1 MYFLVGISLLFA
13 TLYAVNLAASLL
25 TAVGWHYLSAPTA
38 NWNASTRSN
47 LIFIF
52 RVLPLTIA
60 IIVTFGF
67 ILPAF
72 VLYEPTTPEE
82 SIGLKMAV
90 IVCLSA
96 FGLVA
101 AVYRI
106 VASWWQTRRLI
117 GDWMTTSEPV
127 EIEGVSM
134 RAYQLRH
141 PFPVVAVVG
150 IFRPRIFVAEQV
162 FSELD
167 KPELVAALSHEA
179 GHISSF
185 DNLKRVAMRVC
196 RDLLVF
202 PLGKSLD
209 NGWLLAAESA
219 ADEYAAVRGGSG
231 YALNLA
237 SALVKIGRI
246 TPQEQTH
253 RLPIAAYLIEP
264 DDTSLADRVDG
275 LLKLADAGERT
286 SVSGSRF
293 LAAAKYLIPATLII
307 CFITLATNSAFLM
320 AIHSLSESVLSSLE

>member
-1 MYFLVGISLLFA
+1 MYYLVGISLLFA

-25 TAVGWHYLSAPTA
+25 TTSGWRYLSKPAA
-38 NWNASTRSN
+38 DWNASTRSN
-47 LIFIF
+47 LLVLL
-52 RVLPLTIA
+52 RVLPLTLA
-60 IIVTFGF
+60 VIVTFGI

-72 VLYEPTTPEE
+72 ILFEPDTPKET
-82 SIGLKMAV
+82 IGLNMSV
-90 IVCLSA
+90 VVCISA
-96 FGLVA
+96 FGLA
-101 AVYRI
+101 AAIYRI
-106 VASWWQTRRLI
+106 VASWWQTRQLI
-117 GDWMTTSEPV
+117 GDWMMTSKPV

-134 RAYQLRH
+134 PAYKLRH
-141 PFPVVAVVG
+141 PFPVIAVVG

-185 DNLKRVAMRVC
+185 DNLKRVTMRVC

-246 TPQEQTH
+246 TPLEQTQ

-264 DDTSLADRVDG
+264 DDTSLAQRVEG
-275 LLKLADAGERT
+275 LLRIADKPADSLVKASYFT
-286 SVSGSRF
+286 SVFWLFTGSVAAMTLLVVVNTNLLEDVHAISERV
-293 LAAAKYLIPATLII
+293 LAGLQ
-307 CFITLATNSAFLM
+307 
-320 AIHSLSESVLSSLE
+320 

>member
-1 MYFLVGISLLFA
+1 M
-13 TLYAVNLAASLL
+13 
-25 TAVGWHYLSAPTA
+25 
-38 NWNASTRSN
+38 
-47 LIFIF
+47 
-52 RVLPLTIA
+52 
-60 IIVTFGF
+60 
-67 ILPAF
+67 
-72 VLYEPTTPEE
+72 
-82 SIGLKMAV
+82 
-90 IVCLSA
+90 IVCISA
-96 FGLVA
+96 FGLA
-101 AVYRI
+101 AAIYRI
-106 VASWWQTRRLI
+106 IASWWQTRKLI
-117 GDWMTTSEPV
+117 GDWMVTSDPV

-134 RAYQLRH
+134 PAYKLRH
-141 PFPVVAVVG
+141 PFPVIAVVG

-209 NGWLLAAESA
+209 SGWLLAAESA

-246 TPQEQTH
+246 TPIGQTQ

-264 DDTSLADRVDG
+264 DDTSLAQRVEG
-275 LLKLADAGERT
+275 LLSFADRPFGVTERSPCLTSMFWASLALTIVAAILIVT
-286 SVSGSRF
+286 STPF
-293 LAAAKYLIPATLII
+293 LQEVHEVT
-307 CFITLATNSAFLM
+307 
-320 AIHSLSESVLSSLE
+320 ESVLHRLQ

>member
-13 TLYAVNLAASLL
+13 TLYAVNLAASLITTL
-25 TAVGWHYLSAPTA
+25 TWRSLAGSATG
-38 NWNASTRSN
+38 WNASTRSN
-47 LIFIF
+47 LLFLF
-52 RVLPLTIA
+52 RVLPLSFA
-60 IIVTFGF
+60 IVVTFGI

-72 VLYEPTTPEE
+72 LLFEPETPAET
-82 SIGLKMAV
+82 IGLKMAV
-90 IVCLSA
+90 IVCVAA
-96 FGLVA
+96 FGLA
-101 AVYRI
+101 AAIYRI
-106 VASWWQTRRLI
+106 IASLWRTRQLV
-117 GDWMTTSEPV
+117 GDWMITSVPV

-134 RAYQLRH
+134 PAYQLRH
-141 PFPVVAVVG
+141 PFPVIAVVG
-150 IFRPRIFVAEQV
+150 IFKPRIFVAEQV

-185 DNLKRVAMRVC
+185 DNLKRVIMRVC

-219 ADEYAAVRGGSG
+219 ADEYAAIRGGSG

-246 TPQEQTH
+246 TPHEQTQ

-264 DDTSLADRVDG
+264 DDTSLAQRVEG
-275 LLKLADAGERT
+275 LLSFADKPFGVSERSPHLT
-286 SVSGSRF
+286 TVFSV
-293 LAAAKYLIPATLII
+293 LAAMTVATTIFVLTTTP
-307 CFITLATNSAFLM
+307 FLEVVHDIT
-320 AIHSLSESVLSSLE
+320 EGVLHRLQ

>member
-1 MYFLVGISLLFA
+1 MYYFVGISLLFA
-13 TLYAVNLAASLL
+13 TLYAVNLVASLL
-25 TAVGWHYLSAPTA
+25 TTFAWRYLSGTA
-38 NWNASTRSN
+38 VDWNASTRSN
-47 LIFIF
+47 TLFLL
-52 RVLPLTIA
+52 RVLPLTLA
-60 IIVTFGF
+60 IIITGGIIVPAF
-67 ILPAF
+67 ILF
-72 VLYEPTTPEE
+72 EPNDPRET
-82 SIGLKMAV
+82 IGPKMAL
-90 IVCLSA
+90 IVCLSV
-96 FGLVA
+96 FGLA
-101 AVYRI
+101 AAIYRI
-106 VASWWQTRRLI
+106 VASWWQTRQLI
-117 GDWMTTSEPV
+117 GDWMVTSKAV

-134 RAYQLRH
+134 PAYKLRH
-141 PFPVVAVVG
+141 PFPVIAVVG

-162 FSELD
+162 FAELD

-246 TPQEQTH
+246 TPLEQTQ

-264 DDTSLADRVDG
+264 DDTSLAQRVEG
-275 LLKLADAGERT
+275 LLSFADKPFGVPVRSPYLNAVVWATVAMTAVAAILVLT
-286 SVSGSRF
+286 STPF
-293 LAAAKYLIPATLII
+293 LEAVHHVT
-307 CFITLATNSAFLM
+307 
-320 AIHSLSESVLSSLE
+320 EGVLHRLQ

>member
-1 MYFLVGISLLFA
+1 MYYLVGISLLFA

-25 TAVGWHYLSAPTA
+25 TTFVWRYLSDAA
-38 NWNASTRSN
+38 VDWNASTRSN
-47 LIFIF
+47 LIFLF

-67 ILPAF
+67 IVPAF
-72 VLYEPTTPEE
+72 VLYEPATPEE
-82 SIGLKMAV
+82 TIGLKMAA
-90 IVCLSA
+90 IVCISA
-96 FGLVA
+96 FGLAA

-106 VASWWQTRRLI
+106 VASWWQTRQLI
-117 GDWMTTSEPV
+117 GDWMLTSKPV

-134 RAYQLRH
+134 PAYKLRH
-141 PFPVVAVVG
+141 PFPVIAVVG

-167 KPELVAALSHEA
+167 KPELIAALSHEA
-179 GHISSF
+179 GHISAF

-231 YALNLA
+231 YALDLA

-246 TPQEQTH
+246 TPLEQTQ

-264 DDTSLADRVDG
+264 DDTSLAQRVEG
-275 LLKLADAGERT
+275 LLSFAG
-286 SVSGSRF
+286 
-293 LAAAKYLIPATLII
+293 
-307 CFITLATNSAFLM
+307 
-320 AIHSLSESVLSSLE
+320 

>member
-1 MYFLVGISLLFA
+1 MYYLVGISLLFA
-13 TLYAVNLAASLL
+13 TVYAVNLTVSLVMTAGWRYLAAS
-25 TAVGWHYLSAPTA
+25 AAQWS
-38 NWNASTRSN
+38 ASTRSN
-47 LIFIF
+47 LIFLF
-52 RVLPLTIA
+52 RVLPMTIA
-60 IIVTFGF
+60 ILITFGI

-72 VLYEPTTPEE
+72 ILFEPDTPKET
-82 SIGLKMAV
+82 IGIKMAV
-90 IVCLSA
+90 VVCISA
-96 FGLVA
+96 FGSA
-101 AVYRI
+101 AAIYRI
-106 VASWWQTRRLI
+106 VASWWQTRQLI
-117 GDWMTTSEPV
+117 GDWMTTSKPV

-134 RAYQLRH
+134 PAYKLRH
-141 PFPVVAVVG
+141 PFPVIAVVG

-209 NGWLLAAESA
+209 SGWLLAAESA

-246 TPQEQTH
+246 TPIGQTQ

-264 DDTSLADRVDG
+264 DDTSLAQRVEG
-275 LLKLADAGERT
+275 LLSFADRPFGVTERSPCLTSMFWASLALTIVAAILIVT
-286 SVSGSRF
+286 STPF
-293 LAAAKYLIPATLII
+293 LQEVHEVT
-307 CFITLATNSAFLM
+307 
-320 AIHSLSESVLSSLE
+320 ESVLHRLQ

>member
-1 MYFLVGISLLFA
+1 MYYLVGISLLFA

-25 TAVGWHYLSAPTA
+25 TTFGWRIFSGSADD
-38 NWNASTRSN
+38 WNASTRSN
-47 LIFIF
+47 TLFLL
-52 RVLPLTIA
+52 RVLPLTLA
-60 IIVTFGF
+60 IIITGGIIF
-67 ILPAF
+67 PAF
-72 VLYEPTTPEE
+72 VLFEPNDPRET
-82 SIGLKMAV
+82 IGLKMAV
-90 IVCLSA
+90 IVAISA
-96 FGLVA
+96 FGLTA

-106 VASWWQTRRLI
+106 VASWWQTRQLI
-117 GDWMTTSEPV
+117 GDWMLTSKAV

-134 RAYQLRH
+134 PAYQLRH
-141 PFPVVAVVG
+141 PFPVIAVVG

-167 KPELVAALSHEA
+167 RPELIAALSHEA
-179 GHISSF
+179 GHISAF

-246 TPQEQTH
+246 TPKEQTQ

-264 DDTSLADRVDG
+264 DDTSLAQRIDG
-275 LLKLADAGERT
+275 LLAFADKPFGVSTRPPYLTAMFWI
-286 SVSGSRF
+286 SVATTV
-293 LAAAKYLIPATLII
+293 AAAIVILSSTP
-307 CFITLATNSAFLM
+307 FLE
-320 AIHSLSESVLSSLE
+320 IVHDVTESVLHRLQ

>member
-1 MYFLVGISLLFA
+1 MYYLVGISLLFA

-25 TAVGWHYLSAPTA
+25 TTFVWRYLSDAA
-38 NWNASTRSN
+38 VDWNASTRSN
-47 LIFIF
+47 LIFLF

-67 ILPAF
+67 IVPAF
-72 VLYEPTTPEE
+72 VLYEPATPEE
-82 SIGLKMAV
+82 TIGLKMAA
-90 IVCLSA
+90 IVCISA
-96 FGLVA
+96 FGLAA

-106 VASWWQTRRLI
+106 VASWWQTRQLI
-117 GDWMTTSEPV
+117 GDWMVTSKPV

-134 RAYQLRH
+134 PAYKLRH
-141 PFPVVAVVG
+141 PFPVIAVVG

-167 KPELVAALSHEA
+167 KPELIAALSHEA
-179 GHISSF
+179 GHISAF
-185 DNLKRVAMRVC
+185 DNLNRVAMRVC

-246 TPQEQTH
+246 TPHEQTQ

-264 DDTSLADRVDG
+264 DDTSLAQRVEG
-275 LLKLADAGERT
+275 LLSFADKPFGVSVRSPYFNAMVWATVAMTAVAAILVRT
-286 SVSGSRF
+286 STPF
-293 LAAAKYLIPATLII
+293 LEAVHHVT
-307 CFITLATNSAFLM
+307 
-320 AIHSLSESVLSSLE
+320 EGVLHWLQ